1 MDRRTDGIG
10 RGSGSGARLDRRG
23 FLRLMTL
30 AGGAGTM
37 LALGVA
43 CQQTPAPAPAK
54 PAESK
59 PAESKPAATS
69 APAAKPAEA
78 PKPAAEAKPAQQ
90 APAAA
95 SAGQV
100 IVMQG
105 VDANTLD
112 PAFRNSTPEFNIN
125 AHIFNMHTWRDSRS
139 LKIVPEFIQEW
150 KLVDD
155 RTWEF
160 KIPSGAKFHD
170 GTPVDA
176 EAVAFSL
183 TRQAKQQVGGKPTI
197 QGTFGRLTSFDSA
210 EVVDATTV
218 RMKTKDPAA
227 IVPDLLASVEVMP
240 PSVYTDESAENLA
253 KIATTPVGSGPY
265 KLTEW
270 VKDDHVTLEAFDGYW
285 GPKPNIKTVIFKP
298 VPELSTRVLALQ
310 NGQADVIVNVAP
322 DQVPIVERSEKGRIS
337 KVDGGRNIF
346 VGMRVDRPMLA
357 DKRVRQAFNYAF
369 NFDAVN
375 RAFLNGAGTRT
386 KTIINPPNE
395 PPDAKAYPY
404 DLDKAK
410 ALMAEAGWAPGP
422 DGILQKDGQKLSLV
436 MDSPN
441 GRYVKDK
448 EIAQAVQQ
456 DLQRLGVQV
465 ELKVLDW
472 SVYAGDM
479 LNKRQPDDIFL
490 LGLGAPFTG
499 QEELNYI
506 HKDFSLNSTYWM
518 NEEFHKL
525 FSELTTTLDQ
535 AKRQD
540 LMNRMWA
547 IAFDDP
553 PWIYIYH
560 QVDFYGVSKRLEW
573 EAAATERIRMTEAKL
588 VG

>member
-1 MDRRTDGIG
+1 MRQEIEGQTGEVTW
-10 RGSGSGARLDRRG
+10 GARLNRRR
-23 FLRLMTL
+23 FLRLVAL
-30 AGGAGTM
+30 GAGAGT
-37 LALGVA
+37 LVSLGVA
-43 CQQTPAPAPAK
+43 CQQAAAPAPPK

-59 PAESKPAATS
+59 PGE
-69 APAAKPAEA
+69 AKPAEA
-78 PKPAAEAKPAQQ
+78 KPAESKPAAEAKPAQQ
-90 APAAA
+90 APAVAGA
-95 SAGQV
+95 SPV

-112 PAFRNSTPEFNIN
+112 PAFRNSVPEFTMN
-125 AHIFNMHTWRDSRS
+125 AHVFSFHTWRDPKS
-139 LKIVPEFIQEW
+139 LKIVPEFVQEW
-150 KLVDD
+150 KLVDE

-170 GTPVDA
+170 GTPADA
-176 EAVAFSL
+176 EAVKFSL

-210 EVVDATTV
+210 EVVNATTV

-240 PSVYTDESAENLA
+240 PGVYADESEANLA
-253 KIATTPVGSGPY
+253 KIATQPVGSGAY
-265 KLTEW
+265 KLVEW
-270 VKDDHVTLEAFDGYW
+270 VKDDRVVLEAFDGYW
-285 GPKPNIKTVIFKP
+285 GPKPNIKQVIVKP

-337 KVDGGRNIF
+337 KVAGGRNIF
-346 VGMRVDRPMLA
+346 IGMRYDRPFLT

-375 RAFLNGAGTRT
+375 RALLNGAGTRT
-386 KTIINPPNE
+386 KTILNPPHE
-395 PPDAKAYPY
+395 PPDVKPYPY
-404 DLDKAK
+404 DLEKAK
-410 ALMAEAGWAPGP
+410 SLLSEAGWKPGS
-422 DGILQKDGQKLSLV
+422 DGILNKDGQKFSVTL
-436 MDSPN
+436 MSPS
-441 GRYVKDK
+441 GRYIKDK

-456 DLQRLGVQV
+456 DLQRLGVEV

-472 SVYAGDM
+472 SVYAGDI
-479 LNKRQPDDIFL
+479 LNKRDPSEIFL

-506 HKDFSLNSTYWM
+506 HKDFSLNSTHWENDEY
-518 NEEFHKL
+518 HKL
-525 FSELTTTLDQ
+525 FDELKVTLDDK
-535 AKRQD
+535 KRQD
-540 LMNRMWA
+540 LMNQMWA
-547 IAFDDP
+547 IAYDDP
-553 PWIYIYH
+553 PWIYVYH
-560 QVDFYGVSKRLEW
+560 QVDFYGVSKRIEW